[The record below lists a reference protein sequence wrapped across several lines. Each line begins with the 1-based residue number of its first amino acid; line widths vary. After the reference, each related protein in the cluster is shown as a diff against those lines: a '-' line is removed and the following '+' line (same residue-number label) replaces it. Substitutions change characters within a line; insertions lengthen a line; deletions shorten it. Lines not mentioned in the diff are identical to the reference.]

1 MEVLEGLDDMSTN
14 QGHAAKTPL
23 VQDADIEGR
32 GIQLLLGQVLCRKQ
46 PHGY

>member
-14 QGHAAKTPL
+14 QGYAAKTPL